1 MQTELRLHPGV
12 CLPAELCEKMVDAM
26 QREGFDF
33 RDENAGVFADAD
45 RARLR
50 NVAVRGCSITDR
62 GMEILLR
69 WGILI
74 LCLNT
79 TQELAV

>member
-1 MQTELRLHPGV
+1 
-12 CLPAELCEKMVDAM
+12 M

-69 WGILI
+69 
-74 LCLNT
+74 
-79 TQELAV
+79 